1 MNLVYLYQMFPTKS
15 KRMVFLAKCSLTFGL
30 RLDALSE
37 LLKMDK
43 DELLKEIILYNQALR
58 ESLFLVFRH
67 GMKLQDQ
74 AKNEFIEYFNQL
86 CTFSVNKDME
96 KVKELLGVIND
107 KDVIALRGKKRKE
120 KLSDEDVLTILKF
133 QLKYM
138 LDTTTIGKIFEIDR
152 KSYARR
158 VRNLD
163 EKYTNLISDFD
174 YLSDF
179 YVAYNFD
186 AKHRMRH

>member
-96 KVKELLGVIND
+96 KMYRIEYDSIIIKG
-107 KDVIALRGKKRKE
+107 
-120 KLSDEDVLTILKF
+120 T
-133 QLKYM
+133 
-138 LDTTTIGKIFEIDR
+138 
-152 KSYARR
+152 
-158 VRNLD
+158 
-163 EKYTNLISDFD
+163 
-174 YLSDF
+174 
-179 YVAYNFD
+179 
-186 AKHRMRH
+186 

>member
-96 KVKELLGVIND
+96 KAKELLGVIND